1 MAFEFYAIKNEKDEF
16 LPMNG
21 NGWGD
26 LYGKGRPCFWLAL
39 HNAKSELSINK
50 GIYEDDFANAR
61 IVKVTMTQSVESS
74 V

>member
-1 MAFEFYAIKNEKDEF
+1 LNFTQLKTKKDEF
-16 LPMNG
+16 LLMNG

-39 HNAKSELSINK
+39 HNAKSQLSLSK
-50 GIYEDDFANAR
+50 TIYEDDFANAR

>member
-16 LPMNG
+16 LLMNR
-21 NGWGD
+21 NGWGS

-39 HNAKSELSINK
+39 HNAKSELSISRR
-50 GIYEDDFANAR
+50 IYEDEFANAR
-61 IVKVTMTQSVESS
+61 IVKITMTQSVESS

>member
-1 MAFEFYAIKNEKDEF
+1 
-16 LPMNG
+16 MNG

-39 HNAKSELSINK
+39 HNAKSELSISRR
-50 GIYEDDFANAR
+50 IYEDEFANAR
-61 IVKVTMTQSVESS
+61 IVKITMTQSVESS

>member
-1 MAFEFYAIKNEKDEF
+1 MNFTQLKTKKDEF
-16 LPMNG
+16 LLMNG

-39 HNAKSELSINK
+39 HNAKSQLSLSK
-50 GIYEDDFANAR
+50 TIYEDDFANAR